1 MFSSFDFLTPL
12 LNNPVPWGLSALI
25 LVFAFFMYLRFASKL
40 EKILEDIR
48 RAREAI
54 KAFKEGTLDFAGLS
68 TAFLATQCLNAPWK
82 TLEKSLVIETDE
94 LDGSKTIIAPQNIGS
109 HFNDVSILSSSI
121 NLRFYQ
127 ALPNILVG
135 VGLFFTFAGLVMAL
149 WFASQGVAAKDVEVA
164 QAALKNLLDA
174 ATFKFLTSLAG
185 LLSSLFFSYKE
196 KAKLHMMA
204 GQIEL
209 LVVEIES
216 AIERRSLEQMAHQRT
231 VEMVKQAALLREQL
245 EEARQQTAQIKRFET
260 DFAVSIASAL
270 DNRLSPRFEYLAA
283 TLSVAIENLG
293 LKIGSVNEEALQ
305 TMIGDFRKTLT
316 EGTSSEISKMAELVG
331 ELTAKLESSG
341 NNLEEKLT
349 GASNEVSETF
359 KGIAKDLLSTGDGF
373 KGIMQDAGQEM
384 TQTFTA
390 ISGDLL
396 ASGKDMQEIIR
407 SASNEVSGSFVKLS
421 EGIHER
427 GKDIQNMLRDAEKDM
442 SSVFG
447 LIAENL
453 VHSGQQLTNSMQK
466 AGEEITGSA
475 KMLDGV
481 LINLKAD
488 LIDLDGIVKQAS
500 ESAEKTTSLLSR
512 NVTDLSALH
521 DSLGNT
527 LQGLQGVGT
536 TIENTTH
543 SLSVAISSMTKA
555 QHESTA
561 QSKQLMDTAQAAL
574 GSIQASSQSITSVT
588 SALQGAWESYQSR
601 FEGVDKDLENVF
613 SQIQMGL
620 EQYADKVKEFQG
632 SLDKHLSSAMQSLG
646 ALVQELS
653 DSVEELHEAK

>member
-54 KAFKEGTLDFAGLS
+54 KAFKEGTLDFASLA
-68 TAFLATQCLNAPWK
+68 TVFLATQCLNAPWK

-109 HFNDVSILSSSI
+109 HFNDISILSSSI

-185 LLSSLFFSYKE
+185 LLSSLFFSYME

-231 VEMVKQAALLREQL
+231 IEMVKQAALLREQL

-316 EGTSSEISKMAELVG
+316 EGTSSEISRMAELVG

-500 ESAEKTTSLLSR
+500 ESAEKTTSLLSK

-521 DSLGNT
+521 ASLGNT

-536 TIENTTH
+536 TIENTTQ

-555 QHESTA
+555 QQESTA
-561 QSKQLMDTAQAAL
+561 QSKQLLDTAQAAL
-574 GSIQASSQSITSVT
+574 GSIQASSLSITSVT